1 MLISVSPS
9 PGPFIPYLNKF
20 SAVLIDDGLVEQLAC
35 EAVHVLDA
43 GGLWLLVGFAGL
55 DIGNQLKKKTYF
67 FGKKGKWKVPERRGE
82 EPIQIET
89 WPNLWPRRWY

>member
-20 SAVLIDDGLVEQLAC
+20 SAVLIDGGLVELLDS

-55 DIGNQLKKKTYF
+55 DIGNQLKKNIF
-67 FGKKGKWKVPERRGE
+67 FRKKR
-82 EPIQIET
+82 QM
-89 WPNLWPRRWY
+89 